1 MTTIDGQL
9 AVVGGVRSTVTTRYA
24 EQYLYI
30 YARYLHCVDR
40 TISTYIYISIYLCT
54 ISALY
59 VYIPSTVTATG
70 FRGEQ
75 GTEYLDDVEIFD
87 GRRWK
92 RAAYGLDQPRDGANL
107 VKIPFSTFGS
117 SAVLG

>member
-1 MTTIDGQL
+1 MN
-9 AVVGGVRSTVTTRYA
+9 SPN
-24 EQYLYI
+24 LYI
-30 YARYLHCVDR
+30 YSSVHN
-40 TISTYIYISIYLCT
+40 IYT
-54 ISALY
+54 

>member
-40 TISTYIYISIYLCT
+40 TISTYIYISMHNICT
-54 ISALY
+54 

>member
-1 MTTIDGQL
+1 MYLCTI
-9 AVVGGVRSTVTTRYA
+9 
-24 EQYLYI
+24 LYI
-30 YARYLHCVDR
+30 HCVAVDR
-40 TISTYIYISIYLCT
+40 TISTYIYISIYLFIC
-54 ISALY
+54 AQYLHCDF
-59 VYIPSTVTATG
+59 PSTVTATG

>member
-30 YARYLHCVDR
+30 YAQYLHCVY
-40 TISTYIYISIYLCT
+40 S
-54 ISALY
+54 
-59 VYIPSTVTATG
+59 STVTATG